1 MRRRGLSIAVFK
13 KGPDYIDAGWLG
25 KAAQRPCRNLDS
37 YLFDK
42 ETLKKSFC
50 KWAKDQDVSIIEGN
64 RGLFDGVNASGEYSS
79 AELAKLLKTPVILI
93 VDASKMTKRQRLWC
107 SDVKRLILMF

>member
-1 MRRRGLSIAVFK
+1 MQNAPRIIIGALRGGSGKTLLSIGITAALRRRGLSVAVFK

-50 KWAKDQDVSIIEGN
+50 MWAKDQDVSIIEGN
-64 RGLFDGVNASGEYSS
+64 RGL
-79 AELAKLLKTPVILI
+79 
-93 VDASKMTKRQRLWC
+93 
-107 SDVKRLILMF
+107 